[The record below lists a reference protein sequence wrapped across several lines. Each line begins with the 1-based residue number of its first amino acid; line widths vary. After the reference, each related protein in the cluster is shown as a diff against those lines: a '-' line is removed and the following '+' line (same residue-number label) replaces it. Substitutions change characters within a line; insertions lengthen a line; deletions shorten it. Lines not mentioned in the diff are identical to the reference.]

1 MFELALQQV
10 VNGLLIGAIYALMA
24 MGLMV
29 ILGILRIINMAQGEL
44 YMLGGYVCYVAVS
57 MLGLNYFVAVILAI
71 LVIAG
76 LGMVL
81 DRVAVRPLLR
91 RPFYMVFLSTFA
103 VSMILE
109 NAAELIWG
117 PDPQSIPSPF
127 SPMPIVIGPIFLTVQ
142 KLFIFGVALAMI
154 GAFAAF
160 LRWTRSGMAIRALA
174 RDRDAA
180 LLMGIDA
187 DRMQSITFGLG
198 SGLAAAAGALLGAM
212 FNVYPTMGQLPLLK
226 GFALVVMG
234 GMGSVLGVFISGLI
248 LGVAEGLAAGF
259 LSVGYVDLVAFVTM
273 LVVLMVRPEGLGRWG
288 KSRA

>member
-57 MLGLNYFVAVILAI
+57 ALGLNYFVGVILAI
-71 LVIAG
+71 LAIAG
-76 LGMVL
+76 LGIVL
-81 DRVAVRPLLR
+81 DRAAVRPLLR

-109 NAAELIWG
+109 NSAELIWG
-117 PDPQSIPSPF
+117 PDPQMIPSPF
-127 SPMPIVIGPIFLTVQ
+127 SPMPIVIGPIFLTSQ
-142 KLFIFGVALAMI
+142 KLFIFAVALVMI
-154 GAFAAF
+154 AAFAAF

-187 DRMQSITFGLG
+187 DRMQSFTFGLG
-198 SGLAAAAGALLGAM
+198 SALAAAAGGA
-212 FNVYPTMGQLPLLK
+212 
-226 GFALVVMG
+226 
-234 GMGSVLGVFISGLI
+234 
-248 LGVAEGLAAGF
+248 
-259 LSVGYVDLVAFVTM
+259 
-273 LVVLMVRPEGLGRWG
+273 LGRRFNCYPHVG
-288 KSRA
+288 AT